1 MRAEST
7 FPECTERLEAG
18 GGMAIRGC
26 AVAACLANAR
36 AAAGVAGALSAP
48 HAIDSFDPLEIR
60 DAAPRVRQRAAIARS
75 RCHPMSKEPS

>member
-7 FPECTERLEAG
+7 FPEYTERLEAG

-36 AAAGVAGALSAP
+36 AAAGVAVRCPRRMRS
-48 HAIDSFDPLEIR
+48 IR
-60 DAAPRVRQRAAIARS
+60 STHSRFAMQRRACGNARRS
-75 RCHPMSKEPS
+75 RDPVAIR